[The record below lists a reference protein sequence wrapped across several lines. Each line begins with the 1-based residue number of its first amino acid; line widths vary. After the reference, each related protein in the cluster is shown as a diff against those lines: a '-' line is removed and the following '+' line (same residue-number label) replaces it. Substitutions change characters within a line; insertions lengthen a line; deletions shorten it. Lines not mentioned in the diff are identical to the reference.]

1 MNIGECCA
9 LIETTIGISSI
20 YADSAAMPIR
30 YPLWHY
36 GFGQG
41 GVEVIGI
48 VLIAITVL
56 LVTERL

>member
-1 MNIGECCA
+1 

>member
-9 LIETTIGISSI
+9 LIETTIGIPAFMPAVRQCRSGP
-20 YADSAAMPIR
+20 YGAMASVR
-30 YPLWHY
+30 
-36 GFGQG
+36 